1 MFQSLTFGMRGASG
15 WRHDLT
21 NLGLGGGNLAILL
34 LGVQLRSVSGWQ
46 FTFVLVGLTSFW
58 AWYANLK
65 RYRTVADTP
74 TSRIASAPQG
84 YIELVGRGRQPPEGS
99 LRSPI
104 TGLPCLWFRYH
115 VERKN
120 GDRWEHVESGISY
133 DTFGISDGSGHLL
146 VDPEGAEI
154 MTSHKQVTHA
164 GDYRKTEWTLIEG
177 ETIYVIGEHVTLG
190 GPNSALDKK
199 ADLSTLL
206 AEWKQDK
213 ATLLSRFDS
222 NRDGEISL
230 EEWERARQAAS
241 EEIDRTHLEIRLSDG
256 VHIVRKPGPG
266 RPFLIANREVTEL
279 VRHYRLWSWAHLAL
293 MMSALIGLTVLGR
306 MA

>member
-1 MFQSLTFGMRGASG
+1 MFSHRWTAE
-15 WRHDLT
+15 WRHDLI

-34 LGVQLRSVSGWQ
+34 LGIQFKSVSGWKI
-46 FTFVLVGLTSFW
+46 TLVLVVLTSFW

-84 YIELVGRGRQPPEGS
+84 YIELVGRGQQPPGAT
-99 LRSPI
+99 LFSPI

-115 VERKN
+115 IERKD
-120 GDRWEHVESGISY
+120 GDRWEHVESGISH

-154 MTSHKQVTHA
+154 MTSRKQVSNT
-164 GDYRKTEWTLIEG
+164 GGYRKTEWTLVEG

-190 GPNSALDKK
+190 GPNAVLDKK
-199 ADLSTLL
+199 ADLGTLL
-206 AEWKQDK
+206 DEWKRDK
-213 ATLLSRFDS
+213 TALLSRFDA

-230 EEWERARQAAS
+230 DEWERARQAAS
-241 EEIDRTHLEIRLSDG
+241 DAVDRAHLDIRLSDG
-256 VHIVRKPGPG
+256 IHLVRKPALGQ
-266 RPFLIANREVTEL
+266 PFLIANRKATEL
-279 VRHYRLWSWAHLAL
+279 VRHYRLWSWAHLGL
-293 MMSALIGLTVLGR
+293 MVSALVGLAFIGRAT
-306 MA
+306 